1 MQIKYNEEDCSYTLT
16 TNNRIVVRLSNAEMR
31 QIEDYLRRNG
41 WKSEIEE
48 WIDDESD
55 CYDFSE
61 ITREAFVE
69 KCLLEIEYWWKCGN
83 VDVLGPNTAHDIT
96 IDIAKDCKVWKG

>member
-31 QIEDYLRRNG
+31 QIEDFLRKEG

-48 WIDDESD
+48 YIDDESD

-61 ITREAFVE
+61 TTREAFVE
-69 KCLLEIEYWWKCGN
+69 KCLLEIEYWWKFESGY
-83 VDVLGPNTAHDIT
+83 DLGTNTIHNIT
-96 IDIAKDCKVWKG
+96 IQFAKDCKVWK

>member
-31 QIEDYLRRNG
+31 QIEDFLRQESWR
-41 WKSEIEE
+41 SEIEE
-48 WIDDESD
+48 RIDMEED

-61 ITREAFVE
+61 TSRKNFVDI
-69 KCLLEIEYWWKCGN
+69 CLAVINASWENNFCFGE
-83 VDVLGPNTAHDIT
+83 NTV
-96 IDIAKDCKVWKG
+96 KDTVYELAQDYGIWRDN